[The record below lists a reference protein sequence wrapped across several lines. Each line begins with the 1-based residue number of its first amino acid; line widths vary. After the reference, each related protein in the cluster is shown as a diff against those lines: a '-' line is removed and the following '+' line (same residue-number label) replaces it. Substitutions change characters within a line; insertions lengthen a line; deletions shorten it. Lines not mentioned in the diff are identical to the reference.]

1 MRPQNLSR
9 PLLLLSLCALAP
21 LAGPALAATGPSAQ
35 TSQASQASQAS
46 QSVQAVHDTR
56 DLKAHAVV
64 DSREVVTSS
73 GLHYVDLRVGDGDA
87 AASGKILEVHYV
99 GWLSDGTRFDST
111 RDRDRPLTFRLG
123 AGDALKGWD
132 EGLVGM
138 KVGGRRKLVIPPG
151 LGFGRQGVGS
161 VVPPN
166 ATLYYEF
173 ELLAVR

>member
-1 MRPQNLSR
+1 V
-9 PLLLLSLCALAP
+9 
-21 LAGPALAATGPSAQ
+21 GP
-35 TSQASQASQAS
+35 
-46 QSVQAVHDTR
+46 VHDTR
-56 DLKAHAVV
+56 DLKGHAVV
-64 DSREVVTSS
+64 AAREVVTSS
-73 GLHYVDLRVGDGDA
+73 GLHYVDLRVGDGDE

-99 GWLSDGTRFDST
+99 GWLGDGTRFDST

-161 VVPPN
+161 IVPPN
-166 ATLYYEF
+166 STLYYEF
-173 ELLAVR
+173 ELLGVR